1 MMLRRLILISFLLL
15 SAAAP
20 LRGQLTDVTLSVEP
34 QDVGLGG
41 CVQDGQWMPMH
52 LTLTNQSAQVR
63 NVEAR
68 WLVRDED
75 GDEVIASRNAPLN
88 PAVEQQMWLYAPL
101 PLGLREGQRWIVQVI
116 DPQANLEL
124 ARMSVGAART
134 IPIKTSMIGVC
145 GSTDMGLR
153 DFEPGYTEHE
163 PIAFVRGLTLAQMP
177 DRWYGLSC
185 LNALIWTGESAD
197 PLNDPQNA
205 AVLPQTI
212 EALRGWIKRG
222 GHLVLVL
229 PLDQTWSD
237 SALAD
242 LMPVDKAHITAVDD
256 FDAIRVMVPPTGVPR
271 MIPALTFDTSA
282 ATGTVVLARDQRDR
296 PYIVAKRYGFG
307 RVTLIG
313 VDLTSPTVRRLG
325 APVGQDRIWHKVFH
339 WTAPVY
345 TQQAYE
351 SETREG
357 RMLSMMSRQ
366 DSGVGL
372 DDIIGPLIAMTGTAA
387 PALLSAILIFILY
400 WLVAGPLAFLYL
412 RRTGRTQHSWLA
424 FLLLVGIFT
433 AITWGGAWVIRPS
446 HTRLEHLSVLDID
459 ANNSTVHTRS
469 WLTLLV
475 PHFGRATV
483 ALDPNEQF
491 PGAVLASPGIDPRA
505 ASIAAAGGG
514 GGFLDPQRY
523 QVDAANP
530 RSEDIPV
537 RSTAKRFTID
547 YLGRLDKP
555 VPGLDVAWSLPQGS
569 VHMDAAEAWPTG
581 KLVHHLPGSLKN
593 VMIVYCPGN
602 TVGGDL
608 YPPWAGL
615 IRDWPSG
622 QELTLNFSPPNAI
635 PMMRLISKPSFYGP
649 NRTWDNEGFL
659 GQQIAAQKGRQFASG
674 QSPLVADI
682 NDNIFR
688 MFVFL
693 SFYDTLPPPDFRLN
707 PGTFAPGP
715 LSGTHYERALLRHI
729 DITDLIAGRRLI
741 LIGQLEN
748 SPLPAPLTLDG
759 ANVPSEGLTI
769 VRWVYDL

>member
-1 MMLRRLILISFLLL
+1 MLRRLILFSLLL
-15 SAAAP
+15 LAAATP
-20 LRGQLTDVTLSVEP
+20 LRGQLTDVKLTVES
-34 QDVGLGG
+34 QDVGIGG
-41 CVQDGQWMPMH
+41 YVQDGQWMPMH
-52 LTLTNQSAQVR
+52 LKLTNQSAQVR
-63 NVEAR
+63 NIEAR

-75 GDEVIASRNAPLN
+75 GDEVIASRAAPLN
-88 PAVEQQMWLYAPL
+88 PAVEQRMWLYAPL

-116 DPQANLEL
+116 DPDANIEL
-124 ARMSVGAART
+124 ARMNVNAART
-134 IPIKTSMIGVC
+134 VPIKSSMIGVC

-153 DFEPGYTEHE
+153 DFEPGYTQHE
-163 PIAFVRGLTLAQMP
+163 PLVFVRGLTLAQLP

-185 LNALIWTGESAD
+185 LNALIWTGEAAD
-197 PLNDPQNA
+197 PNNDPQNA
-205 AVLPQTI
+205 AVTPQAI
-212 EALRGWIKRG
+212 EALRGWIRRG

-237 SALAD
+237 SAMGD

-256 FDAIRVMVPPTGVPR
+256 FNAIRVVVPPTGVSL

-282 ATGTVVLARDQRDR
+282 AESTVVLARDQRDR

-325 APVGQDRIWHKVFH
+325 TPVGQDRIWHKVFH

-345 TQQAYE
+345 TQSAYE

-357 RMLSMMSRQ
+357 RMMSMMSRQ

-387 PALLSAILIFILY
+387 PALLSAILIFMLY
-400 WLVAGPLAFLYL
+400 WLAAGPLAFLYL
-412 RRTGRTQHSWLA
+412 RRTGRTQHAWLA
-424 FLLLVGIFT
+424 FLLLVGVFT

-446 HTRLEHLSVLDID
+446 HTRLEHLTVLDID
-459 ANNSTVHTRS
+459 ANNSMVRTRS

-483 ALDPNEQF
+483 ALDADGQY

-514 GGFLDPQRY
+514 GGGFLDPQRY
-523 QVDAANP
+523 QVDTADP
-530 RSEDIPV
+530 RSAEIPV
-537 RSTAKRFTID
+537 RSTAKRFTLD

-555 VPGLDVAWSLPQGS
+555 MPGLETAWSLPQGS
-569 VHMDAAEAWPTG
+569 VQMDAAGAWPTG
-581 KLVHHLPGSLKN
+581 KLVHHLPGNLKN

-602 TVGGDL
+602 TTAGEL

-615 IRDWPSG
+615 IRDWPAG
-622 QELTLNFSPPNAI
+622 QELTLSFSPPNAI
-635 PMMRLISKPSFYGP
+635 PMMRLIQRPSYYGP

-659 GQQIAAQKGRQFASG
+659 GQQIAAQKGRQFAAG
-674 QSPLVADI
+674 QTPLVADI
-682 NDNIFR
+682 DDNIFR
-688 MFVFL
+688 MFTFL
-693 SFYDTLPPPDFRLN
+693 CFYDTLPPPDFRT
-707 PGTFAPGP
+707 PAGFATP
-715 LSGTHYERALLRHI
+715 LTGTHYERTLLRHI
-729 DITDLIAGRRLI
+729 DMTDLIAGRRLI

-759 ANVPSEGLTI
+759 GNIPSQGLTI